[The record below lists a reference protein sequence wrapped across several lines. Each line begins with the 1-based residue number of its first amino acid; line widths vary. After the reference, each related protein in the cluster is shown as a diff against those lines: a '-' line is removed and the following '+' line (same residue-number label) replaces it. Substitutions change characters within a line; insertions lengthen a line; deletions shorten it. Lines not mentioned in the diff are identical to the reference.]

1 MSIDDKMN
9 PYTVDTSYDVSNDRN
24 FLQSAD
30 KVNPSVPKT
39 NKFAMALDMASPI
52 LSAGFGV
59 MPAFSGKSIVTTAVS
74 AALGGSTV
82 FGGTSSPAGG
92 MYGSQSAMTSSP
104 SGFGGSTGSLR
115 LGMTGPGGGS
125 TGSSAILPPPPPP
138 PPPPSSFGGLSSF
151 GTSMPSTTTAGGLSG
166 MGSPD
171 QFQGQIDNMFNNNM
185 MFLMIQTK
193 VQNMSQQVQT
203 VSNIMKADADSR
215 LNAIR
220 NFRS

>member
-1 MSIDDKMN
+1 MGG
-9 PYTVDTSYDVSNDRN
+9 
-24 FLQSAD
+24 L
-30 KVNPSVPKT
+30 
-39 NKFAMALDMASPI
+39 
-52 LSAGFGV
+52 FG
-59 MPAFSGKSIVTTAVS
+59 M
-74 AALGGSTV
+74 GGSPTSQ
-82 FGGTSSPAGG
+82 GG
-92 MYGSQSAMTSSP
+92 
-104 SGFGGSTGSLR
+104 
-115 LGMTGPGGGS
+115 
-125 TGSSAILPPPPPP
+125 I
-138 PPPPSSFGGLSSF
+138 
-151 GTSMPSTTTAGGLSG
+151 SG